1 MEKASWT
8 PDPSDTA
15 HGRKVRNDKKEKVT
29 IKRHGNNKIKKLV
42 ILNEVKDLEL
52 AVRARNIIYIALL
65 DHSQAQDDKLERL
78 LDSSLSY
85 LLREF

>member
-15 HGRKVRNDKKEKVT
+15 HGRKVRNDKKKVT

-65 DHSQAQDDKLERL
+65 DASQAQDDKLERL